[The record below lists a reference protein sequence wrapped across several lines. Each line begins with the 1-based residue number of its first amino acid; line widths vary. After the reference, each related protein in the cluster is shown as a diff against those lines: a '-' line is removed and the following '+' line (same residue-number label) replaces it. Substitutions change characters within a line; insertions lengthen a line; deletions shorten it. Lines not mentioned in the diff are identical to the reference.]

1 MNIKRIGATVGLLA
15 VLAAVP
21 MAALGS
27 GSSTGAGIPV
37 AQAAPTTL
45 YPGDPGY
52 DDARQWE
59 QDLPRYTPPAT
70 ATHTVTVTPTTT
82 TKPSPATKNEGGSGF
97 PWWGWV
103 LGTLGAIGG
112 LLWWGT
118 TLDDGSST
126 RAAVRTADDDDDD
139 DWDDDEDD
147 EPSEYPVLSYPAIPT
162 SPAPEPIPY
171 PEPTPSAPV
180 QPAPSASL
188 MDRLGK

>member
-1 MNIKRIGATVGLLA
+1 MMKLKRIGAAVGVAA
-15 VLAAVP
+15 VLAAIP
-21 MAALGS
+21 LAALGGES
-27 GSSTGAGIPV
+27 DTGAGIPV

-59 QDLPRYTPPAT
+59 RDLPSYTPPAT

-82 TKPSPATKNEGGSGF
+82 TKPVPATKNEGGSGF

-103 LGTLGAIGG
+103 LGTLGVIGG

-126 RAAVRTADDDDDD
+126 RASRDDDDDD
-139 DWDDDEDD
+139 DWDDDDEDD
-147 EPSEYPVLSYPAIPT
+147 APSLTYPAITPV
-162 SPAPEPIPY
+162 AAAEPVPY
-171 PEPTPSAPV
+171 PEPPSVPA
-180 QPAPSASL
+180 QPAPSGGSL
-188 MDRLGK
+188 MDRLGGK